1 MFRFKLITREQN
13 GVETGHLDE
22 QNVENV
28 VSNKRFFNAVM
39 VKTGSCSLTNKNDQ
53 LQPKIIAFGQTLR
66 ISHTPTLQLSVSGSL
81 DKR

>member
-28 VSNKRFFNAVM
+28 VSNKRWFNAVM
-39 VKTGSCSLTNKNDQ
+39 VKTVSCSLTNKKDQ
-53 LQPKIIAFGQTLR
+53 LQPKIIAFAQTLG
-66 ISHTPTLQLSVSGSL
+66 ISHTPTLRLSVSGSL

>member
-28 VSNKRFFNAVM
+28 VSNKNWFNAVM
-39 VKTGSCSLTNKNDQ
+39 VKTGSCSLTNKKDQ
-53 LQPKIIAFGQTLR
+53 LQYPRL
-66 ISHTPTLQLSVSGSL
+66 SHLPRPLEYRTRQRCGYLSAGH
-81 DKR
+81 